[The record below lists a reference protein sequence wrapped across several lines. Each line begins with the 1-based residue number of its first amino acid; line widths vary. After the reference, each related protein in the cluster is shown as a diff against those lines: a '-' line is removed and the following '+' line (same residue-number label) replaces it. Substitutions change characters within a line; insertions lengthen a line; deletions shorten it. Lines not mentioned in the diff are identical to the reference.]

1 MNLGKSFATAP
12 KELKFNNKVFT
23 HPKEILEILESEK
36 FYWLIDSTISDAII
50 EIKNN
55 TLIWHDGNFL
65 SGNWHYGIFTNGE
78 FYGTWENGIW
88 EGGQFNGTWI
98 SGIKK

>member
-1 MNLGKSFATAP
+1 MNLSKSFATSP
-12 KELKFNNKVFT
+12 KELKFGNKTFT
-23 HPKEILEILESEK
+23 NPKEILEILESEK

-55 TLIWHDGNFL
+55 TLIWHEGNFL
-65 SGNWHYGIFTNGE
+65 SGNLRYGIFTKGE
-78 FYGTWENGIW
+78 FYGVWENGIW
-88 EGGQFNGTWI
+88 EGGQFNGDWI